1 MDETR
6 REEKQS
12 KYARLLWKTRKIQD
26 EEAGKAKQAK
36 EDAKKSAYD
45 RSYYREKGSTG
56 SKEQPLFNE
65 EDIVF
70 QEDNLDSGYSCD
82 SNPPEKNH
90 QAPRKVKRQTP
101 KKIEPK
107 KEKKSGFFGFF
118 KRKKTVKKQ
127 CPVGCECLCHTE
139 KTITSVAVDMALLTA
154 NANQLRILMVMYDL
168 CGKIDWEQ
176 TRTLE
181 NGVSVPTGCEVRPF
195 TWKCLLFLVLI
206 SISGQIL
213 IGVVNTCIFSFI
225 QHPNKN
231 FLARTVQSFS
241 LMLVFFITCVNIVMT
256 GIFAG

>member
-1 MDETR
+1 MGRRMSCFSKPDEK
-6 REEKQS
+6 ENLVD
-12 KYARLLWKTRKIQD
+12 A
-26 EEAGKAKQAK
+26 EAGKAKQAR
-36 EDAKKSAYD
+36 EDIATYD
-45 RSYYREKGSTG
+45 RSYYREKGSIA
-56 SKEQPLFNE
+56 SKEEPLFNHE
-65 EDIVF
+65 NIVF
-70 QEDNLDSGYSCD
+70 QEDCLDSGYSCE
-82 SNPPEKNH
+82 SNPPEKT
-90 QAPRKVKRQTP
+90 APKPISKAKRRNVAS
-101 KKIEPK
+101 K
-107 KEKKSGFFGFF
+107 KEGPKEKRYFFGLF
-118 KRKKTVKKQ
+118 KKKKKVKKQ

-176 TRTLE
+176 TRTLD

-206 SISGQIL
+206 SITGQVF
-213 IGVVNTCIFSFI
+213 IGIVNTCIFNFI

-241 LMLVFFITCVNIVMT
+241 VMLVFFITCVNIVMT